1 MSALN
6 IDISFENEE
15 KILKSLS
22 PTKIKEGV
30 FYDISIKDYHA
41 IDGLSSTQ
49 FQDLDL
55 SVAIY
60 ENRHLFKFESEAFN
74 VGNLNHTALLE
85 PHLLH
90 EYMETSTKTFD
101 SKETK
106 KLMQLHQ
113 DKIIVPLG
121 SIEIAKERAYK
132 TRLIYDNKIKYI
144 SNSLKEVSFIVYDED
159 LKLYRKCRADMW
171 LPQHGV
177 VLDYKTSKE
186 YRPKGFESNSLESYN
201 YDLSAAWYMDTINMC
216 IDKFKLPYPKVDQF
230 GWIISPNYIPY
241 KPFGGMAQP
250 DVIEEGRVKYAKL
263 VEKYIDVSFNGGQD
277 DLFKPMHTKKYYQ
290 ELKNNK

>member
-1 MSALN
+1 MSALD
-6 IDISFENEE
+6 IDISEENQSR
-15 KILKSLS
+15 IS
-22 PTKIKEGV
+22 IKEGV
-30 FYDISIKDYHA
+30 FYDISITDYHK

-90 EYMETSTKTFD
+90 EYIETSTKTFD

-106 KLMQLHQ
+106 KIMELNK
-113 DKIIVPLG
+113 DKIVVPYG

-132 TRLIYDNKIKYI
+132 TNLIYGKYI
-144 SNSLKEVSFIVYDED
+144 TPSLKEVSFIVYDED
-159 LKLYRKCRADMW
+159 LRLFRKCRADMW
-171 LPQHGV
+171 LPNHGI

-186 YRPKGFESNSLESYN
+186 YRPEGFELNSVDAYN
-201 YDLSAAWYMDTINMC
+201 YDLSSAWYMDTINMC

-241 KPFGGMAQP
+241 KPFGGMAE
-250 DVIEEGRVKYAKL
+250 DDIIEKGRVKYAKL
-263 VEKYIDVSFNGGQD
+263 VEKYISVTYEGGQD
-277 DLFKPMHTKKYYQ
+277 DLFKAMHTKEYYQ